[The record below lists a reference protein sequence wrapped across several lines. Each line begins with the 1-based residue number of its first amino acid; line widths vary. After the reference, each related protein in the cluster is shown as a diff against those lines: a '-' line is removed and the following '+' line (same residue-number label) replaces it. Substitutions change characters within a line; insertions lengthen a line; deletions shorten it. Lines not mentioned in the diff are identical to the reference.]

1 MSRKPRR
8 FSVDEMLDIAERVR
22 AGQGAAD
29 ITAAHRTSTKSLY
42 QLLHAAGI
50 LRPPVVSVAQA
61 ETMRTMRQQR
71 ATLAEIAAALEC
83 SADAVNNQ
91 LRRMGVRL
99 PKAMPGEARAYMP
112 LAPQQAP
119 ARRGTVQRRC
129 LCCSKTFGSQHV
141 GNRRCFDCLRNA
153 QTLDSPYAV

>member
-8 FSVDEMLDIAERVR
+8 FSADDLLDIAERVR

-50 LRPPVVSVAQA
+50 PRPPVVSVAQA
-61 ETMRTMRQQR
+61 ETMRTMRGQR
-71 ATLAEIAAALEC
+71 ATLAEIAAALGC
-83 SADAVNNQ
+83 SADTVNNQ
-91 LRRMGVRL
+91 LRRMGIKL
-99 PKAMPGEARAYMP
+99 PKAVPGEARAYTPM
-112 LAPQQAP
+112 APQQSLT
-119 ARRGTVQRRC
+119 RRGAVQRRC
-129 LCCSKTFGSQHV
+129 LCCSKMFGSQHV

-153 QTLDSPYAV
+153 KTLDSPYVA